1 MPGGKFLL
9 VMGTRPEVIKLAP
22 VYFALKKAGAARVE
36 IVSTGQ
42 QTDLAQQALEIFG
55 LKPNFSI
62 EPPYFFQDMLAHLL
76 THLPIQYDDGIEDFW
91 TYDYVIVQGDTTSAL
106 AGALSAFYSGIKVAH
121 VEAGLM
127 SGDLDSP
134 FPEEGHRRMISQI
147 ATLNFAPTPT
157 AKANLQELG
166 ASDYH
171 VVGNTVVDALEM
183 LTADMPIRDGRYVLI
198 TLHRRE
204 SFGDKLR
211 GMLEAINELAD
222 KYSATEFIFSVHP
235 NPNVREV
242 VYEVLDN
249 VSLLDPPPDY
259 DRWVNLM
266 RGAYFIMTDS
276 GGIQEEAPSFGVP
289 VLVLRDKTERWEAI
303 HLGYSR
309 LVGTDPDR
317 IYEAASRLLD
327 NENVRDE
334 MVAKSNPYGDGQA
347 GRRIA
352 EILMEAVGEK
362 RILQTV

>member
-22 VYFALKKAGAARVE
+22 VYFALKEAEAEVE
-36 IVSTGQ
+36 IVKTNQ
-42 QTDLAQQALEIFG
+42 QTNLVQQALEVFD
-55 LKPNFSI
+55 LNPYYDLVDKTFTYKLPEQMAHMLSI
-62 EPPYFFQDMLAHLL
+62 
-76 THLPIQYDDGIEDFW
+76 LPQVYADYYDPDF
-91 TYDYVIVQGDTTSAL
+91 VIVQGDTTSAL
-106 AGALSAFYSGIKVAH
+106 AGALSAFYEGIKVAH
-121 VEAGLM
+121 VEAGLT

-147 ATLNFAPTPT
+147 ATLNFAPTST

-166 ASDYH
+166 AGGYH

-183 LTADMPIRDGRYVLI
+183 LTAGTPIRDGRYVLI

-211 GMLEAINELAD
+211 GMFEAINELAD
-222 KYSATEFIFSVHP
+222 KYLDTEFIFSVHP
-235 NPNVREV
+235 NPNVKETA
-242 VYEVLDN
+242 YDVLDN

-259 DRWVNLM
+259 GRWINLM

-289 VLVLRDKTERWEAI
+289 VLVLRDKTERWESI
-303 HLGYSR
+303 HLSYSR
-309 LVGTDPDR
+309 LVGTNPEL
-317 IYEAASRLLD
+317 IFKHATSLLD
-327 NENVRDE
+327 NERTRE
-334 MVAKSNPYGDGQA
+334 TMVAESNPYGDGQA

-352 EILMEAVGEK
+352 KILMEAVGEHE
-362 RILQTV
+362 RILQAV